1 MSDLLDV
8 ADRLWRGELDLG
20 ERHPLDPATLSHELV
35 EITDGV
41 AFVEA
46 FANVVALES
55 GGALGLID
63 TSSVLSAPS
72 VHQAV
77 RGWNDQ
83 PLHTAVYT
91 HGHVDHVF
99 GMGPF
104 EEENADRGAARATV
118 IAHEDVPRRFD
129 RYGRTLGYNA
139 IINQRQFQLPGLGWP
154 SSYRRPDVTYSDRMT
169 AHLDGLRLELRHARG
184 ETDDATWVWIPDHRV
199 LCPGDLFIWASPN
212 AGNPQKVQR
221 YAGDWAAALREMA
234 GLEPVAMLPGHG
246 LPVIGAERVT
256 EALTSTAE
264 LLEHL
269 EAATLDL
276 MNEGA
281 RLNDVIHAVE
291 VPAHLADK
299 PWLQPVYDEPEFVVR
314 NVWRLFGGWWD
325 GNPANLKPASESAVA
340 GEMAALAGGADR
352 LAARAREL
360 AVAGDLRLA
369 CHLAEMAALAAPDD
383 RTVHEIRGEVYEQ
396 RMKLERSTMSRGVF
410 RAAAND
416 SRSAGR

>member
-1 MSDLLDV
+1 MAQDLLDV
-8 ADRLWRGELDLG
+8 ADRLWRGELNVG
-20 ERHPLDPATLSHELV
+20 ARHPLDPATLSHELA
-35 EITDGV
+35 EITEGV
-41 AFVEA
+41 GFVEA

-63 TSSVLSAPS
+63 TSSVLSAPN

-77 RGWNDQ
+77 RGWTDR
-83 PLHTAVYT
+83 PLRTAVYT

-104 EEENADRGAARATV
+104 EEENEERGAARATV
-118 IAHEDVPRRFD
+118 VAHEDVPVRFD
-129 RYGRTLGYNA
+129 RYRRTLGYNA

-154 SSYRRPDVTYSDRMT
+154 KRYRRPDVTYSDRMT
-169 AHLDGLRLELRHARG
+169 VDLDGLRLELRHARG
-184 ETDDATWVWIPDHRV
+184 ETDDATWVWIPEHRV

-221 YAGDWAAALREMA
+221 YAGDWATALREMA
-234 GLEPVAMLPGHG
+234 GLGPEAMLPGHG
-246 LPVIGAERVT
+246 LPVMGADRVA

-269 EAATLDL
+269 ESATLDL

-281 RLNDVIHAVE
+281 RLDEVIHSIST
-291 VPAHLADK
+291 PSHLADK

-325 GNPANLKPASESAVA
+325 GNPANLKPAPESAVA
-340 GEMAALAGGADR
+340 TEIATLAGGPDR
-352 LAARAREL
+352 LAARAKEL
-360 AVAGDLRLA
+360 ADAGDLRLA

-383 RTVHEIRGEVYEQ
+383 RAVHEIRTDVYDQ
-396 RMKLERSTMSRGVF
+396 RMRAERSTMSRGVF

-416 SRSAGR
+416 SRS